1 MKASST
7 DIAVQLNERA
17 AELEQTNRYMGGT
30 ATLMRQAAEEIK
42 RLREFEWMY
51 KDLCK

>member
-1 MKASST
+1 MRENTEGDYVLYS
-7 DIAVQLNERA
+7 DY
-17 AELEQTNRYMGGT
+17 AEL
-30 ATLMRQAAEEIK
+30 AKEID